1 MGILQAIYG
10 FINAVVGWVWG
21 IPILI
26 LLVGGGIVLT
36 FVIGGAQFRH
46 FGFIMKNT
54 VGTLFNKEEQK
65 RKKAVG
71 VSPFQAVTAA
81 LGSTIGT
88 GNIAGVGAAI
98 AVGGPGALFWMWIC
112 GIVAMAIKFSEVTM
126 SVRYR

>member
-46 FGFIMKNT
+46 FGFIMKT
-54 VGTLFNKEEQK
+54 RLARCLT
-65 RKKAVG
+65 RKSRSARK
-71 VSPFQAVTAA
+71 PQA
-81 LGSTIGT
+81 
-88 GNIAGVGAAI
+88 
-98 AVGGPGALFWMWIC
+98 
-112 GIVAMAIKFSEVTM
+112 
-126 SVRYR
+126 YRRFRR